1 MARMCETYRKSAS
14 KMGRFQKFLLQD
26 SSLVWVN
33 DLRESRLVKLH
44 TQRAQPGV
52 WSLISTE
59 LFLKGVD
66 AALRGIEG
74 WLSSASPTRLAG
86 HNYSDRMYNKC
97 LFYES
102 L

>member
-1 MARMCETYRKSAS
+1 
-14 KMGRFQKFLLQD
+14 MGTFQEFLFQD
-26 SSLVWVN
+26 SSLMWVK

-44 TQRAQPGV
+44 TQRAPDGV
-52 WSLISTE
+52 FSRISGLSLRE
-59 LFLKGVD
+59 
-66 AALRGIEG
+66 AAGRQWRIKDRLN
-74 WLSSASPTRLAG
+74 SAGPTRWEG